1 MAAMLRAPFRVASLS
16 HCKDFLK
23 VKWQDGAVSQFPS
36 VWLRNSV
43 RDPNVFDAQTFIHQ
57 QKDFARFI
65 TKDSTILH
73 ADNKP
78 DSEDVMVDWED
89 HRTAFNASWLRARD
103 LANSKQLSAGNPNLV
118 MWDASDK
125 LSITYDFAER
135 REKLYSWM
143 NDLRKYGIAFF
154 KGVPPNEKGLQELL
168 ETVGQV
174 MQRSHPVNVLTIKV
188 DNSNIEDIDVHI
200 YTAKAHPVHNDTS
213 YYPIP
218 ARISG
223 LLASQYSAPAGAAD
237 TLNFFVDSV
246 KVIED
251 IRKEDPEAYELLS
264 TLPVRL
270 SRRRMTL
277 QEPCEPQRVRVYN
290 YESMTKTPI
299 IGYDADEERPMLRFT
314 NKQCGIDMD
323 SFKDQATMKRFY
335 EAFLLLESK
344 LNDPRY
350 HQSLVLREGWCALFN
365 NYRVT
370 HGRGP
375 IDPSTKRTLM
385 LSFLDDTTWRS
396 RWRIMHGNKS
406 NLDSKWLYGCSEKEL
421 EILAN
426 RCVSDNQ

>member
-23 VKWQDGAVSQFPS
+23 VRWQDGAVSQFPS

-43 RDPNVFDAQTFIHQ
+43 RDPIVFDAQTFIHQ
-57 QKDFARFI
+57 QRDFARFI

-73 ADNKP
+73 AENKP
-78 DSEDVMVDWED
+78 ESEDVMVDWED
-89 HRTAFNASWLRARD
+89 HRTSFNASWLRARD
-103 LANSKQLSAGNPNLV
+103 LANSKQLSAGDPNLV
-118 MWDASDK
+118 MWDANDK

-143 NDLRKYGIAFF
+143 TDLRKYGIAYF

-174 MQRSHPVNVLTIKV
+174 MQRTHPVDFLTV
-188 DNSNIEDIDVHI
+188 DVHI
-200 YTAKAHPVHNDTS
+200 YDAKAHPVHNDTS
-213 YYPIP
+213 YYPVP

-237 TLNFFVDSV
+237 TVNFFVDSI

-251 IRKEDPEAYELLS
+251 IRQEDPEAYELLS

-290 YESMTKTPI
+290 YETMTKTPL
-299 IGYDADEERPMLRFT
+299 IGYDLNEERPMSRFT

-344 LNDPRY
+344 LSDPRN
-350 HQSLVLREGWCALFN
+350 HQSVVLRGLVCTVQQLSCDAWTRAHRSFNQAYFEGVLF
-365 NYRVT
+365 
-370 HGRGP
+370 
-375 IDPSTKRTLM
+375 
-385 LSFLDDTTWRS
+385 
-396 RWRIMHGNKS
+396 
-406 NLDSKWLYGCSEKEL
+406 E
-421 EILAN
+421 
-426 RCVSDNQ
+426 